1 MNETTTSQGGEIDSS
16 KKILVTGAAGLL
28 GGEVVSQLLEQGYNV
43 TALIHLTPLNI
54 SHPNLIIRQCNIL
67 DTCCLEEIM
76 SGISDVYHCAA
87 GISFESKDKSR
98 LFKINVEGTDNIVNA
113 CLDANI
119 RKLVHVSSVSAL
131 GRIRN
136 DGEVNEQ
143 MNWSEETGNSAYGK
157 SKYLG
162 ELEVWRGRGEGLDA
176 VIVNPSIILGGNNWD
191 NGSSAIFKS
200 IYNEIKWY
208 TEGTSGFVDVRDVAK
223 AMIRLMNSNI
233 TGERFIISGENLSY
247 KEVFYLIAKYFGK
260 NPPPRKVSPALAEI
274 VWRAEA
280 LKSFFT
286 GQKRLLTKE
295 TARTAQATAKYDNTK
310 ILNSLPGFHFTPIA
324 ETLAY
329 TCKTLKENYHL

>member
-1 MNETTTSQGGEIDSS
+1 MNETTTSLGEIDSS

-28 GGEVVSQLLEQGYNV
+28 GGEVVRQLLDQGFSV
-43 TALIHLTPLNI
+43 TAMIHETPLRL
-54 SHPNLIIRQCNIL
+54 SHPNLIIRHCNIL
-67 DTCCLEEIM
+67 DTGSLEEVM
-76 SGISDVYHCAA
+76 TGISYVYHCAA
-87 GISFESKDKSR
+87 CISFESKDKSR
-98 LFKINVEGTDNIVNA
+98 LFKINVEGTENIVNA

-119 RKLVHVSSVSAL
+119 KKLVHVSSVSAL

-162 ELEVWRGRGEGLDA
+162 ELEAWRGRGEGLDT
-176 VIVNPSIILGGNNWD
+176 VIINPSIILGGNNWD

-200 IYNEIKWY
+200 IHNEFKWY
-208 TEGTSGFVDVRDVAK
+208 TEGTSGFVGVRDVAK

-260 NPPPRKVSPALAEI
+260 KPPPRKVTPALGEI

-280 LKSFFT
+280 LKSYFT

-295 TARTAQATAKYDNTK
+295 TAHTAQATVKYNNSK
-310 ILNSLPGFHFTPIA
+310 ILNALPGFHFTPIA
-324 ETLAY
+324 ETIAY

>member
-1 MNETTTSQGGEIDSS
+1 MMNETTTSQGEIDSS

-43 TALIHLTPLNI
+43 TALIHLNPLNI

-223 AMIRLMNSNI
+223 AMIRLMNS
-233 TGERFIISGENLSY
+233 
-247 KEVFYLIAKYFGK
+247 
-260 NPPPRKVSPALAEI
+260 
-274 VWRAEA
+274 W
-280 LKSFFT
+280 
-286 GQKRLLTKE
+286 
-295 TARTAQATAKYDNTK
+295 
-310 ILNSLPGFHFTPIA
+310 
-324 ETLAY
+324 
-329 TCKTLKENYHL
+329 